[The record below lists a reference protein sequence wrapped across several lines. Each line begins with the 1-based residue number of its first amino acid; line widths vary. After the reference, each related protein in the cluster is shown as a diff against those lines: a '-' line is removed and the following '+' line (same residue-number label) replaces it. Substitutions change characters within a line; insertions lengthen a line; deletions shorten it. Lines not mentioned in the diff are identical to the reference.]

1 VTALHVWWTISGS
14 DVAWEWAPGEAVVCA
29 GRVVS
34 AGGTLR
40 FVAAEEWAPMW
51 TSERTRAGF
60 QAFKDLTALFA
71 EEANVLPGDVRIFW
85 LAGERAV
92 SWCRSTGALCRYG
105 MAGSA
110 PGAIALAGERPV
122 GEGTTGDLRTAD
134 ARARAAL
141 GI

>member
-1 VTALHVWWTISGS
+1 M
-14 DVAWEWAPGEAVVCA
+14 AWEWSPDEAVVRA

-40 FVAAEEWAPMW
+40 FEGAEEWAPMW
-51 TSERTRAGF
+51 TSERVRAGF

-71 EEANVLPGDVRIFW
+71 EEANVVPGEVRVFW

-92 SWCRSTGALCRYG
+92 SWCRSTGRLCRYS
-105 MAGSA
+105 AGA
-110 PGAIALAGERPV
+110 PGARTIALPGEALAEEER
-122 GEGTTGDLRTAD
+122 ELRAAD